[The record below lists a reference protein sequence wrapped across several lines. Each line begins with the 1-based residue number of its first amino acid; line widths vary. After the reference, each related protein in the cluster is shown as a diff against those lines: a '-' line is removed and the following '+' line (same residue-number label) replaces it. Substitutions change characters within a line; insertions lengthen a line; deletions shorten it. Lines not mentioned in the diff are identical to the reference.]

1 MTLTAE
7 MIKEKAKSLGAD
19 VVGIGNI
26 ERWEG
31 APVQMDPK
39 QIMPDAKSIIAM
51 GFRIM
56 RGSLRGIEE
65 GTFFSNY
72 SSMGYG
78 GLTYLYISFVVINL
92 CKFIEDF
99 GYEAIPYGHQSDW
112 RAIDNEGNLKPDYS
126 KPVAPGKAHPDVM
139 IHLRIAAYLCGLGEI
154 GYSKLL
160 LTPEFGPRQ
169 RIGIVIT
176 EASLEPDSIIEPGS
190 ICDRCM
196 LCVKNCPGNAISSE
210 ETVKVV
216 LAGKEVEWGKLDC
229 KACDIAFRGGRPVKP
244 EEDDGSLP
252 DYIDGQMYG
261 YKIKPGNI
269 TPFYKK
275 PPNLYKTGQ
284 AICGGKGCI
293 RACMIHLEKKGILKN
308 KFEKPFRR
316 AKEWYVEW

>member
-1 MTLTAE
+1 MILTAE
-7 MIKEKAKSLGAD
+7 MVKEKAKSLGAD

-31 APVQMDPK
+31 APIQMDPK
-39 QIMPDAKSIIAM
+39 QIMPNAKSIIAM

-78 GLTYLYISFVVINL
+78 GLTYLYIPFVVINL
-92 CKFIEDF
+92 SKFIEDF

-112 RAIDNEGNLKPDYS
+112 RAIDNEGNLKPNYS
-126 KPVAPGKAHPDVM
+126 KPVAPGKAHPDIMV
-139 IHLRIAAYLCGLGEI
+139 HLRIAAYLCGLGEI

-176 EASLEPDSIIEPGS
+176 EAPLEPDPIIEPGS

-196 LCVKNCPGNAISSE
+196 LCVKECPGNAISKE
-210 ETVKVV
+210 ETIKVI
-216 LAGKEVEWGKLDC
+216 LAGKKVEWGKLDC
-229 KACDIAFRGGRPVKP
+229 KACDIAFRGGRPVKA

-261 YKIKPGNI
+261 YKIKPSNI

-275 PPNLYKTGQ
+275 PRNLYNTGQ

-308 KFEKPFRR
+308 KFKNQFRREKP
-316 AKEWYVEW
+316 WIVEW

>member
-31 APVQMDPK
+31 APIQMDPK
-39 QIMPDAKSIIAM
+39 QIMPECRSVIAM

-78 GLTYLYISFVVINL
+78 GLSYLYIPMVVINL
-92 CKFIEDF
+92 CKFIENF
-99 GYEAIPYGHQSDW
+99 GYEAIPIGHQSDW

-154 GYSKLL
+154 GWSKVF

-169 RIGIVIT
+169 RIGVVLT
-176 EASLEPDSIIEPGS
+176 EASLEPDPIMEPGS
-190 ICDRCM
+190 ICDRCFA
-196 LCVKNCPGNAISSE
+196 CVKECPANAISKTES
-210 ETVKVV
+210 VKVV

-229 KACDIAFRGGRPVKP
+229 KACAIYFSGGKFVKP

-252 DYIDGQMYG
+252 DYRDPLWG
-261 YKIKPGNI
+261 YRIKPNYI
-269 TPFYKK
+269 TPFYKR
-275 PPNLYKTGQ
+275 PPKLYNVGE
-284 AICGGKGCI
+284 AVCGGRGCI
-293 RACMIHLEKKGILKN
+293 RACMIHLEKKGVLKN

-316 AKEWYVEW
+316 RKEWKVEW

>member
-7 MIKEKAKSLGAD
+7 MVKEKAKSLGAD

-26 ERWEG
+26 ERWKG
-31 APVQMDPK
+31 APIQMDPK
-39 QIMPDAKSIIAM
+39 QIMPNAKSIIAM

-78 GLTYLYISFVVINL
+78 GLNWLYIPMVVINL

-99 GYEAIPYGHQSDW
+99 GYEAIPYGHLSPW
-112 RAIDNEGNLKPDYS
+112 RAIDNEGNLKPNYS

-139 IHLRIAAYLCGLGEI
+139 IHLRIAGYLCGLGEI

-176 EASLEPDSIIEPGS
+176 EASLEPDPVMEPGS

-196 LCVKNCPGNAISSE
+196 LCVKECPANAISKT
-210 ETVKVV
+210 ETVKVI

-229 KACDIAFRGGRPVKP
+229 KACSIYFSGGRPVKP
-244 EEDDGSLP
+244 EDDDGSLP
-252 DYIDGQMYG
+252 DYSEPKWG
-261 YKIKPGNI
+261 YKIKPNYI

-275 PPNLYKTGQ
+275 PSNIYTHGE
-284 AICGGKGCI
+284 AICGGRGCI
-293 RACMIHLEKKGILKN
+293 RACMIHLEKKGVLKN
-308 KFEKPFRR
+308 KFQNQFRREKP
-316 AKEWYVEW
+316 WIVEW

>member
-1 MTLTAE
+1 MKLTAE
-7 MIKEKAKSLGAD
+7 MVKEKAKSLGAD

-31 APVQMDPK
+31 TPIQMDPK
-39 QIMPDAKSIIAM
+39 QIMPDARSVIAM

-78 GLTYLYISFVVINL
+78 GLTYLYIPIVVINL
-92 CKFIEDF
+92 SKFIEDF

-112 RAIDNEGNLKPDYS
+112 RAIDNEGNLKPNYS
-126 KPVAPGKAHPDVM
+126 KPVTSGKANPDVM
-139 IHLRIAAYLCGLGEI
+139 VHLRIAAYLCGLGEI

-176 EASLEPDSIIEPGS
+176 EAPLEPDPLIEPGTL
-190 ICDRCM
+190 CDRCM
-196 LCVKNCPGNAISSE
+196 ACVKECPGNAISRN

-216 LAGKEVEWGKLDC
+216 LAEKKVEWGKLDC
-229 KACDIAFRGGRPVKP
+229 KACDIAFRGGKPIKP

-252 DYIDGQMYG
+252 DYMDNLLYG
-261 YKIKPGNI
+261 YKIKPNYI
-269 TPFYKK
+269 TPFYRK
-275 PPNLYKTGQ
+275 PHNLYNTGQ
-284 AICGGKGCI
+284 AICGARCMI
-293 RACMIHLEKKGILKN
+293 SCMIHLEKKGILKN

-316 AKEWYVEW
+316 KEPWKVNW

>member
-7 MIKEKAKSLGAD
+7 MVKEKAKSLGAD

-31 APVQMDPK
+31 APIQMDPK
-39 QIMPDAKSIIAM
+39 QIMPNAKSIIAM

-78 GLTYLYISFVVINL
+78 GLTYLYIPFVVINL
-92 CKFIEDF
+92 SKFIEDF

-112 RAIDNEGNLKPDYS
+112 RAIDNEGNLKPNYS
-126 KPVAPGKAHPDVM
+126 KPVSPGKAHPDVM
-139 IHLRIAAYLCGLGEI
+139 IHLRIAGYLCGLGEI

-176 EASLEPDSIIEPGS
+176 EAPLQPDPIMEPKS

-196 LCVKNCPGNAISSE
+196 LCVKECPGNAISKE
-210 ETVKVV
+210 ETVKVI

-229 KACDIAFRGGRPVKP
+229 KACDIAFRGGKPIRP

-261 YKIKPGNI
+261 YKIKPSNI

-275 PPNLYKTGQ
+275 PRNLYNTGQ
-284 AICGGKGCI
+284 AICGGRGCI
-293 RACMIHLEKKGILKN
+293 RACMIHLEKKGVLKN
-308 KFEKPFRR
+308 KFQNQFRREKP
-316 AKEWYVEW
+316 WIVEW